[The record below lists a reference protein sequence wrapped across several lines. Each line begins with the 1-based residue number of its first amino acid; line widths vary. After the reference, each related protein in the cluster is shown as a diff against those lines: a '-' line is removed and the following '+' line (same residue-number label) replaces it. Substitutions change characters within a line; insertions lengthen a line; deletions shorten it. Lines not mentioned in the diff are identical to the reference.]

1 MFIQDW
7 QSRLDFSSRASLY
20 RNLSFFCCYKTYLDS
35 ISVVK
40 FRIVLTT
47 LRIAAHRL
55 LIETG
60 SWINPKP
67 IALENRKWYGILFI
81 LYLFVP
87 YTFFMSCISV

>member
-1 MFIQDW
+1 M
-7 QSRLDFSSRASLY
+7 
-20 RNLSFFCCYKTYLDS
+20 
-35 ISVVK
+35 VK

-67 IALENRKWYGILFI
+67 IALENRKCITYNLIADEFHFI
-81 LYLFVP
+81 LVCP
-87 YTFFMSCISV
+87 MYTFFRHYIPKYYTNRPSMFKFIELF